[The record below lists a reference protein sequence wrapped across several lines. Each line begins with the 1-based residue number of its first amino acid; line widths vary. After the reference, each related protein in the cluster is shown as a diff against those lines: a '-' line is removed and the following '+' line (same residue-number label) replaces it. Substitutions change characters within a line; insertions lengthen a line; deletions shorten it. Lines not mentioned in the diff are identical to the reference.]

1 MNKYQAYY
9 DRNRLKI
16 LQKQKEYREQH
27 KDQLNKALIA
37 EKQRLYRENNKEFL
51 QMYRK
56 NRQDYYREYA
66 RRYRIENKEYLQ
78 KYFKEYYQKSKYLK
92 DVVVEFDVSFD

>member
-1 MNKYQAYY
+1 
-9 DRNRLKI
+9 
-16 LQKQKEYREQH
+16 
-27 KDQLNKALIA
+27 
-37 EKQRLYRENNKEFL
+37 
-51 QMYRK
+51 MYRK